1 MLLHVLDNVKK
12 KTRHNMYVKAM
23 IKLVINKKKKI
34 LPALNVLLVKV

>member
-23 IKLVINKKKKI
+23 IKLVINQHKKNTSSFECI
-34 LPALNVLLVKV
+34 SG

>member
-23 IKLVINKKKKI
+23 IKLVINKKKI